1 MISSS
6 LMIYCLL
13 SAGIYLLA
21 ISIFLRLLNKVFKI
35 DQTIPKELSE
45 EFGVGWFIMNYI
57 MEFLFYVAIPT
68 IGYSFLY
75 TLLPFEGVRPGMAIA
90 LLGLVIGAAP
100 IIIGLSVRIKLSM
113 VYLIFFL
120 FSYFIKLTGSL
131 IIIGYLYSL

>member
-1 MISSS
+1 MISTN
-6 LMIYCLL
+6 LMIYCLV
-13 SAGIYLLA
+13 SAGVFLL
-21 ISIFLRLLNKVFKI
+21 IVSILLRLLNKAFKI
-35 DQTIPKELSE
+35 DQTIPSELTE

-75 TLLPFEGVRPGMAIA
+75 MLLPFEGVRPGIAIA

-100 IIIGLSVRIKLSM
+100 IIIGMSVRIKLSM